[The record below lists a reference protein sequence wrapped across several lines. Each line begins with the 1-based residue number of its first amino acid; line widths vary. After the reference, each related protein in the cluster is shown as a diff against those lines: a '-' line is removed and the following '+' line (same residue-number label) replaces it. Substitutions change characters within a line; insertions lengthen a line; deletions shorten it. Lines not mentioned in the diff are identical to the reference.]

1 MRAFVSGPA
10 FRFTLGRLALLAL
23 TFTLPGRA
31 NFISTLQEVSPI
43 PTSFVFG
50 VDQTSFQYVAAP
62 GNGIPDTGQATA
74 PLFLASNMGCN
85 PSDFSGFP
93 SGDIALILRQG
104 CTFTTKGTNAENA
117 GASGYVVFNNFVGP
131 LPLGALVLA
140 APPPGIPGVFVT
152 NSVGLTLEGELSNGD
167 VVDVS
172 LSVDSAPEPISVA
185 LCAVAIALALG
196 VKRIRTLG

>member
-10 FRFTLGRLALLAL
+10 FRPTLGRLALLAL

-31 NFISTLQEVSPI
+31 NFISTLQEVSPT

-50 VDQTSFQYVAAP
+50 VDQTSFQYVPVP

-85 PSDFSGFP
+85 PSDFSGFA
-93 SGDIALILRQG
+93 SGDIALILRGG

-117 GASGYVVFNNFVGP
+117 GASGYVVFNNISGP
-131 LPLGALVLA
+131 LPTTTFVLA
-140 APPPGIPGVFVT
+140 APQPGIPGVFVT
-152 NSVGLTLEGELSNGD
+152 NSVGLMLEGELSNGE
-167 VVDVS
+167 VEVS
-172 LSVDSAPEPISVA
+172 LSVVPEPVSFA

-196 VKRIRTLG
+196 VKRIRT

>member
-10 FRFTLGRLALLAL
+10 FCPTLGRLALLSL
-23 TFTLPGRA
+23 SLSLPGRA
-31 NFISTLQEVSPI
+31 NFISTLQEVSPA

-50 VDQTSFQYVAAP
+50 VDQTSFQYVPVP

-85 PSDFSGFP
+85 ASDFSGFP

-117 GASGYVVFNNFVGP
+117 GASGYVVFNNFAGP
-131 LPLGALVLA
+131 LPLGTLVLA

-152 NSVGLTLEGELSNGD
+152 NSVGLMLEGELSDGE

-172 LSVDSAPEPISVA
+172 LSVESTPEPISFA
-185 LCAVAIALALG
+185 LCALAIALVLG
-196 VKRIRTLG
+196 VKRIRAVG